1 MSKSRQVLGC
11 GTLHHMLRPPRVHRS
26 NIHRAGQHCKVPE
39 DSHSPVSR
47 TNTRYFGGW
56 TEYYGACRR
65 YLPCSVLMHAFW
77 ITLSPA
83 FRAFSAA
90 ASLLIPSCIQTLFSV
105 PCFFLNSIAWST
117 TAGTS
122 SEGLKISTTSIDFAR
137 VGGMSRSVF

>member
-11 GTLHHMLRPPRVHRS
+11 GTLHHMLWPPRMHRR
-26 NIHRAGQHCKVPE
+26 NIHRAGQHCKVQE
-39 DSHSPVSR
+39 DPHSPVSR
-47 TNTRYFGGW
+47 TILDISEVGP
-56 TEYYGACRR
+56 EYYGACRR

-105 PCFFLNSIAWST
+105 PCFFFNSIAWST
-117 TAGTS
+117 TGGTS
-122 SEGLKISTTSIDFAR
+122 SEGLKMSTTSIDFAR
-137 VGGMSRSVF
+137 VGGMSRSVL